1 MIMKLMGILKTARA
15 AIGAMVFVFAGSAQA
30 QIPVTDLAHIG
41 TSVANQV
48 ESIAKWA
55 QQYSQLQ
62 QQIQQYQQQYAA
74 ITGSRGMGAL
84 LDNSSLK
91 ASLPAD
97 WQQVLTDVKKTS
109 AYVTERGK
117 YPTFGSL
124 PKTNAMY
131 DVIASQNAVMSDLYG
146 KANNRL
152 GLIQSLNAQ
161 IDSASDPA
169 AKADLANR
177 LISEQ
182 NAIQA
187 NQNLVTILQSK
198 QKQDLEVASQA
209 AVKELSCKDFK
220 RSGC

>member
-1 MIMKLMGILKTARA
+1 MNLKGILKTTRVAL
-15 AIGAMVFVFAGSAQA
+15 GALVVVFAGAAHA
-30 QIPVTDLAHIG
+30 QIPVTDVAHIS
-41 TSVANQV
+41 TSIANQV

-55 QQYSQLQ
+55 QQFNQLQ

-84 LDNSSLK
+84 LDNTALK
-91 ASLPAD
+91 AALPAD

-117 YPTFGSL
+117 YPTFGNL

-152 GLIQSLNAQ
+152 SLIQSLTAQ

>member
-1 MIMKLMGILKTARA
+1 MNLKGIFKTTRA
-15 AIGAMVFVFAGSAQA
+15 AIGALVFVFAGAAQA
-30 QIPVTDLAHIG
+30 QIPVTDVASIS

-55 QQYSQLQ
+55 QQFNQLQ
-62 QQIQQYQQQYAA
+62 QQITQYQQQYAA
-74 ITGSRGMGAL
+74 ITGPRGMGAL
-84 LDNSSLK
+84 LDNTALK
-91 ASLPAD
+91 AALPAD

-109 AYVTERGK
+109 AYITERKK
-117 YPTFGSL
+117 YPTFSSA
-124 PKTNAMY
+124 PKANSMY
-131 DVIASQNAVMSDLYG
+131 DVIASQNALMSDLYG
-146 KANNRL
+146 KANSRL
-152 GLIQSLNAQ
+152 SLIQSLTAQ
-161 IDSASDPA
+161 IDSANDPA

-198 QKQDLEVASQA
+198 QKQELEA
-209 AVKELSCKDFK
+209 AAQLAAKEHTCKEFK

>member
-1 MIMKLMGILKTARA
+1 MNLKGISKTTRVAL
-15 AIGAMVFVFAGSAQA
+15 GALVVVFAGVAQS
-30 QIPVTDLAHIG
+30 QIPVTDAASIS

-48 ESIAKWA
+48 ESIAKWT
-55 QQYSQLQ
+55 QQFNQLQ

-74 ITGSRGMGAL
+74 ITGSRGMAAL
-84 LDNSSLK
+84 LDNSALK
-91 ASLPAD
+91 AALPPD

-117 YPTFGSL
+117 YPTFSNA
-124 PKTNAMY
+124 PKANAMY
-131 DVIASQNAVMSDLYG
+131 DVIASQNAIMSDLYG
-146 KANNRL
+146 KANSRL
-152 GLIQSLNAQ
+152 SLIQSLTAQ
-161 IDSASDPA
+161 IDSANDPA

-198 QKQDLEVASQA
+198 QKQELEA
-209 AVKELSCKDFK
+209 AAQLAAKEHTCKEFK

>member
-1 MIMKLMGILKTARA
+1 MNLKGIFKTTRA
-15 AIGAMVFVFAGSAQA
+15 AIGALVFVFAGAAQA
-30 QIPVTDLAHIG
+30 QIPVTDVASIS

-55 QQYSQLQ
+55 QQFNQLQ
-62 QQIQQYQQQYAA
+62 QQITQYQQQYAA
-74 ITGSRGMGAL
+74 ITGPRGMAAL
-84 LDNSSLK
+84 LDNSALK
-91 ASLPAD
+91 AALPAD

-109 AYVTERGK
+109 AYITERGK
-117 YPTFGSL
+117 YPTFSNA
-124 PKTNAMY
+124 PKANAMY
-131 DVIASQNAVMSDLYG
+131 DVVASQNAIMTDLYG
-146 KANNRL
+146 KANSRL
-152 GLIQSLNAQ
+152 SLIQSLTAQ
-161 IDSASDPA
+161 IDSANDPA

-198 QKQDLEVASQA
+198 QKQELEA
-209 AVKELSCKDFK
+209 AAQLAAKEHTCKEFK

>member
-1 MIMKLMGILKTARA
+1 MNLKGIFKTTRA
-15 AIGAMVFVFAGSAQA
+15 AIGALVFVFAGAAQA
-30 QIPVTDLAHIG
+30 QIPVTDVASIS

-55 QQYSQLQ
+55 QQFNQLQ
-62 QQIQQYQQQYAA
+62 QQITQYQQQYAA
-74 ITGSRGMGAL
+74 ITGPRGMAAL
-84 LDNSSLK
+84 LDNSALK
-91 ASLPAD
+91 AALPAD

-109 AYVTERGK
+109 AYITERGK
-117 YPTFGSL
+117 YPTFSNA
-124 PKTNAMY
+124 PKANAMY
-131 DVIASQNAVMSDLYG
+131 DVVASQNAIMTDLYG
-146 KANNRL
+146 KANSRL
-152 GLIQSLNAQ
+152 SLIQSLTAQ
-161 IDSASDPA
+161 IDSANDPA

>member
-1 MIMKLMGILKTARA
+1 MNLKGILKTTRA
-15 AIGAMVFVFAGSAQA
+15 AIGALVFVFAGAANA
-30 QIPVTDLAHIG
+30 QIPVTDIAHIT
-41 TSVANQV
+41 TSVTNQV
-48 ESIAKWA
+48 ESISKWA
-55 QQYSQLQ
+55 MQFNQLQ
-62 QQIQQYQQQYAA
+62 QQITQYQQQYSA

-84 LDNSSLK
+84 LDNTALK
-91 ASLPAD
+91 AALPAD

-117 YPTFGSL
+117 YPTFGNL

-152 GLIQSLNAQ
+152 SLIQSLTAQ
-161 IDSASDPA
+161 IDSANDPA

-187 NQNLVTILQSK
+187 NQNLVTILQ
-198 QKQDLEVASQA
+198 QKHRQELEEAALQA
-209 AVKELSCKDFK
+209 TKENTCKEFK

>member
-1 MIMKLMGILKTARA
+1 MKLTGILKTTRA
-15 AIGAMVFVFAGSAQA
+15 ALGALVVVFAGAAHA
-30 QIPVTDLAHIG
+30 QIPVTDVAHIS
-41 TSVANQV
+41 TTVANQV
-48 ESIAKWA
+48 EQIAKWA
-55 QQYSQLQ
+55 QQYNQLQ
-62 QQIQQYQQQYAA
+62 QQITQYQQQYSA

-84 LDNSSLK
+84 LDNTALK
-91 ASLPAD
+91 AALPAD

-117 YPTFGSL
+117 YPTFGNL

-152 GLIQSLNAQ
+152 SLIQSLTGQ

>member
-1 MIMKLMGILKTARA
+1 MNLKGIFKTTRA
-15 AIGAMVFVFAGSAQA
+15 AIGALVFVFAGAAHA
-30 QIPVTDLAHIG
+30 QIPVTDVASIS

-55 QQYSQLQ
+55 QQFNQLQ
-62 QQIQQYQQQYAA
+62 QQITQYQQQYAA
-74 ITGSRGMGAL
+74 ITGPRGMAAL
-84 LDNSSLK
+84 LDNSALK
-91 ASLPAD
+91 AALPAD

-109 AYVTERGK
+109 AYITERGK
-117 YPTFGSL
+117 YPTFSNA
-124 PKTNAMY
+124 PKANAMY
-131 DVIASQNAVMSDLYG
+131 DVVASQNAIMTDLYG
-146 KANNRL
+146 KANSRL
-152 GLIQSLNAQ
+152 SLIQSLTAQ
-161 IDSASDPA
+161 IDSANDPA

-198 QKQDLEVASQA
+198 QKQELETA
-209 AVKELSCKDFK
+209 AQLAAKEHTCKEFK

>member
-1 MIMKLMGILKTARA
+1 MNLKGILKTTRA
-15 AIGAMVFVFAGSAQA
+15 AIGALVFVFAGAANA
-30 QIPVTDLAHIG
+30 QIPVTDIAHIT
-41 TSVANQV
+41 TSVTNQV
-48 ESIAKWA
+48 ESISKWA
-55 QQYSQLQ
+55 MQFNQLQ
-62 QQIQQYQQQYAA
+62 QQITQYQQQYSA

-84 LDNSSLK
+84 LDNTALK
-91 ASLPAD
+91 AALPAD

-117 YPTFGSL
+117 YPTLSGL
-124 PKTNAMY
+124 PKANALY
-131 DVIASQNAVMSDLYG
+131 DVIASQNAIMGDLYG

-152 GLIQSLNAQ
+152 SLIQSLTAQ
-161 IDSASDPA
+161 IDSANDPA

-187 NQNLVTILQSK
+187 NQNLVTILQ
-198 QKQDLEVASQA
+198 QKHRQELEEAALQA
-209 AVKELSCKDFK
+209 TKENTCKEFK

>member
-1 MIMKLMGILKTARA
+1 MNLKGILKTTRA
-15 AIGAMVFVFAGSAQA
+15 AIGALVFVFAGAANA
-30 QIPVTDLAHIG
+30 QIPVTDIAHIT
-41 TSVANQV
+41 TSVTNQV
-48 ESIAKWA
+48 ESISKWA
-55 QQYSQLQ
+55 MQFNQLQ
-62 QQIQQYQQQYAA
+62 QQITQYQQQYSA

-84 LDNSSLK
+84 LDNSALK
-91 ASLPAD
+91 AALPAD

-117 YPTFGSL
+117 YPTLSGL
-124 PKTNAMY
+124 PKANALY
-131 DVIASQNAVMSDLYG
+131 DVIASQNAIMGDLYG

-152 GLIQSLNAQ
+152 SLIQSLTAQ
-161 IDSASDPA
+161 IDSANDPA

-187 NQNLVTILQSK
+187 NQNLVTILQ
-198 QKQDLEVASQA
+198 QKHRQELEEAALQA
-209 AVKELSCKDFK
+209 TKENTCKEFK

>member
-1 MIMKLMGILKTARA
+1 MNLKGIFKTTRA
-15 AIGAMVFVFAGSAQA
+15 AIGALVFVFAGAAQA
-30 QIPVTDLAHIG
+30 QIPVTDVASIS

-55 QQYSQLQ
+55 QQFNQLQ

-74 ITGSRGMGAL
+74 ITGPRGMAAL
-84 LDNSSLK
+84 LDNSALK
-91 ASLPAD
+91 AALPAD

-109 AYVTERGK
+109 AYLTERGK
-117 YPTFGSL
+117 YPTFSNA
-124 PKTNAMY
+124 PKANAMY
-131 DVIASQNAVMSDLYG
+131 DVVASQNAIMSDLYG
-146 KANNRL
+146 KANSRL
-152 GLIQSLNAQ
+152 SLIQSLTAQ
-161 IDSASDPA
+161 IDSANDPA

-198 QKQDLEVASQA
+198 QKQELETA
-209 AVKELSCKDFK
+209 AQLAAKEHTCKEFK

>member
-1 MIMKLMGILKTARA
+1 MNLKGILKTTRA
-15 AIGAMVFVFAGSAQA
+15 AIGALVFVFAGAANA
-30 QIPVTDLAHIG
+30 QIPVTDVAHIS
-41 TSVANQV
+41 TSIANQV

-55 QQYSQLQ
+55 QQFNQLQ

-84 LDNSSLK
+84 LDNTALK
-91 ASLPAD
+91 AALPAD
-97 WQQVLTDVKKTS
+97 WQKVLTDVKKTS

-117 YPTFGSL
+117 YPTLSGL
-124 PKTNAMY
+124 PKANALY
-131 DVIASQNAVMSDLYG
+131 DVIASQNAIMGDLYG

-152 GLIQSLNAQ
+152 SLIQSLTAQ
-161 IDSASDPA
+161 IDSANDPA

-187 NQNLVTILQSK
+187 NQNLVTILQ
-198 QKQDLEVASQA
+198 QKHRQELEEAALQA
-209 AVKELSCKDFK
+209 TKENTCKEFK